1 MKWLFKVDCS
11 GLSIVS
17 FFRGVVVSLFGVFDF
32 LLLFCFLTIL
42 TLLLNILIFF
52 FCLFG
57 ENWPQFV
64 SKNVWGVIFQYM
76 GWLIGF
82 FSSLGQK
89 IDDKQNRLF
98 VELKLLRRS
107 FFEIFEIFQVG
118 FFWDRRFSNGSQ
130 F

>member
-1 MKWLFKVDCS
+1 
-11 GLSIVS
+11 
-17 FFRGVVVSLFGVFDF
+17 
-32 LLLFCFLTIL
+32 
-42 TLLLNILIFF
+42 
-52 FCLFG
+52 
-57 ENWPQFV
+57 
-64 SKNVWGVIFQYM
+64 M

-82 FSSLGQK
+82 FSSLDQK

-107 FFEIFEIFQVG
+107 FFEIFKIVQVG